1 MKNLIFVMIPLFL
14 LVVGCG
20 EEITI
25 TEVQI
30 NDENED
36 SIYHVRPEDEFLG
49 NVELF
54 LMPWT
59 IQGSAINLLNGPV
72 PKIAY
77 DISKRDDS
85 SFKYFGDS
93 YITSGGNSFQSG
105 TQLPYDEWLR
115 VRLVV
120 YESGLAGWVV
130 VLLQNLGL
138 DFFESLE
145 DYMIDEIYEADIYL
159 FSEDEQRGVKNIS
172 WQKVTDKYIIDN
184 R

>member
-1 MKNLIFVMIPLFL
+1 MKNLIFVVTLIL
-14 LVVGCG
+14 LMLL
-20 EEITI
+20 ITSCEQV
-25 TEVQI
+25 TEVTI
-30 NDENED
+30 SDDNED
-36 SIYHVRPEDEFLG
+36 GIYHVEPEDEFLG

-54 LMPWT
+54 MMPWT

-77 DISKRDDS
+77 DIFKRDDS

-105 TQLPYDEWLR
+105 TQLPYDEWIR
-115 VRLVV
+115 IRLVV
-120 YESGLAGWVV
+120 YESGLAGWIVV
-130 VLLQNLGL
+130 FLQSLGL

-145 DYMIDEIYEADIYL
+145 DYMIDEVYEADVYL
-159 FSEDEQRGVKNIS
+159 SSEDGRRNVKISS
-172 WQKVTDKYIIDN
+172 WQKSTSKYKVTSN